1 MRLIARMAS
10 WLRVSSRRAEFEREM
25 QDEMRIHL
33 ELYQAD
39 LRRRGLPEAEARRRA
54 FADFGSPDA
63 RKEECREALG
73 LRLFDDLRGDV
84 AYAVRLLRRSP
95 AFTTVAF
102 LSLALGI
109 GANTA
114 IFSLIDAVLMKTLP
128 VENPQSLFF
137 VDNSGGKS
145 GGSSGPPY
153 PCFERLRDHNRFLS
167 GIAAFS
173 HRQFKVSIDGI
184 PERVRG
190 QYASGSYF
198 DLLGVRAIHG
208 RVLTSADDAA
218 PGRGGPDGP
227 VAVISEAFWTR
238 RFARDPSVIGKNVQ
252 VETQWVTIVGVTPPG
267 FFGLQVGMPVDITV
281 PMMLVEQGLQSKQSW
296 WLSVIARVAP
306 GATVEQAR
314 ADLDALWDVYM
325 TEEAGMPRER
335 RARDYFSGLV
345 LVPAARGAN
354 ELRRTYSEPLL
365 IVMGIVGVVL
375 LIGCANVAN
384 LLLARAAARQTEIA
398 IRLAI
403 GASRGRLIRQLLT
416 EGVVLV
422 SLGAAAGLLFARWGA
437 SFLVAVLAGP
447 AQRVVLEP
455 RFDLRV
461 LGFTAGV
468 SIATAMLF
476 SLAPAL
482 RATDV
487 GAAKPGSAVRS
498 TPQNR
503 LGGALVVVQVTL
515 SVLLLCGG
523 ALFVRTL
530 HNLNGV
536 DFGFDRDGILSMQV
550 DATVPG
556 RAVRQKTPAEIRA
569 DHARLGALWRGF
581 MERLHQVPGVSSAGV
596 AAGMSPLSGLIRGV
610 KIAIDGPA
618 PGPVK
623 DRGIR
628 INQVTDRYL
637 ETVGIRLL
645 AGRSFTPHDRSD
657 SLRVAILNQT
667 AARAF
672 FGRESPLG
680 RKVNFPGQRVEDQY
694 EIVGVAAD
702 AHYQDLRTPDQPM
715 IYVPL
720 EQAIDPIT
728 GAILFVRGAGDVLR
742 LVPSIRASVAET
754 VPGGFVS
761 GIATIE
767 QQVEMSLVRERMLAL
782 LATFFSVLALLLAY
796 VGLYG
801 VMSYRVARRTRE
813 IGIRIAIG
821 ARQPSVIWMMVRE
834 TLLLVTIGAALGTL
848 ASLGVSRLVAAQLFG
863 VTPRDPV
870 AIAVALSVLGCVTLI
885 AGYVPAR
892 RASRIDPVKA
902 LRAE

>member
-1 MRLIARMAS
+1 MSLVGRVKS
-10 WLRVSSRRAEFEREM
+10 WFRVSSRRAEFEREM
-25 QDEMRIHL
+25 QDEMGIHL

-39 LRRRGLPEAEARRRA
+39 LRRSGLSEEEARRRA
-54 FADFGSPDA
+54 VAEFGSMAA
-63 RKEECREALG
+63 RKDECREAVG
-73 LRLFDDLRGDV
+73 LRLLDELRGDV
-84 AYAVRLLRRSP
+84 SYAFRLLQRSP
-95 AFTTVAF
+95 AFTLVAL
-102 LSLALGI
+102 LSLGLGI

-114 IFSLIDAVLMKTLP
+114 IFSLIDTVLVKTLP
-128 VENPQSLFF
+128 VQDPQHLFF

-173 HRQFKVSIDGI
+173 ERRFKVTIDGV

-198 DLLGVRAIHG
+198 ELLGVRAIHG
-208 RVLTSADDAA
+208 RLLSPGDDAE

-227 VAVISEAFWTR
+227 VAVISDAFWTR
-238 RFARDPSVIGKNVQ
+238 RFARDPSVVGKNIQ
-252 VETQWVTIVGVTPPG
+252 IGTQWVTIVGVTPPG
-267 FFGLQVGMPVDITV
+267 FFGLQIGMPVDITV

-296 WLSVIARVAP
+296 WLSVIARLAP
-306 GATVEQAR
+306 DATVEQAR
-314 ADLDALWDVYM
+314 ADLEALWDTYL
-325 TEEAGMPRER
+325 TEVGMPREKR
-335 RARDYFSGLV
+335 GYFSGLV

-384 LLLARAAARQTEIA
+384 LLLARATARQNEMA
-398 IRLAI
+398 VRLAI

-447 AQRVVLEP
+447 AERVVLEP

-468 SIATAMLF
+468 SIATALLF

-482 RATDV
+482 RATHID
-487 GAAKPGSAVRS
+487 AAKPGSVVRS

-503 LGGALVVVQVTL
+503 LGRALVVVQVTL
-515 SVLLLCGG
+515 SVLLLCGA

-536 DFGFDRDGILSMQV
+536 GSGFDHDGILTMQV
-550 DATVPG
+550 EATVPG
-556 RAVRQKTPAEIRA
+556 RTVTPKTPAEFRA
-569 DHARLGALWRGF
+569 DHARLGAIWRGF
-581 MERLHQVPGVSSAGV
+581 MERVREVPGVSSAGV
-596 AAGMSPLSGLIRGV
+596 AAGMSPLSGRIRGV
-610 KIAIDGPA
+610 KVAIDGPA
-618 PGPVK
+618 PGPEK

-628 INQVTDRYL
+628 INQVTYRYF
-637 ETVGIRLL
+637 ETIGIRLL
-645 AGRSFTPHDRSD
+645 AGRSFTPRDQSG
-657 SLRVAILNQT
+657 SLRVAILNET

-672 FGRESPLG
+672 FGKESPLG
-680 RKVNFPGQRVEDQY
+680 RKVNFPGQRVEDQF
-694 EIVGVAAD
+694 EIVGIVAD
-702 AHYQDLRTPDQPM
+702 ARYQDLRTPDQPM
-715 IYVPL
+715 VYVPL

-728 GAILFVRGAGDVLR
+728 NAVLFVRGAGDVIR

-767 QQVEMSLVRERMLAL
+767 QQVKMSLVRERMLAL
-782 LATFFSVLALLLAY
+782 LATFFAALALLLACI
-796 VGLYG
+796 GLYG
-801 VMSYRVARRTRE
+801 VMAYRVVRRTRE

-821 ARQPSVIWMMVRE
+821 ARQQSVVWMMVRE
-834 TLLLVTIGAALGTL
+834 TLLLVTIGATLGTL
-848 ASLGVSRLVAAQLFG
+848 ASLGLNRFIATQLFG
-863 VTPRDPV
+863 VTPRDPA

-892 RASRIDPVKA
+892 HASRIDPVKA

>member
-1 MRLIARMAS
+1 MSLIARVAS
-10 WLRVSSRRAEFEREM
+10 WLRISSRRADFEREM
-25 QDEMRIHL
+25 QDEMRVHL

-39 LRRRGLPEAEARRRA
+39 LQRRGVPEEEARRRA
-54 FADFGSPDA
+54 FAEFGSVEG
-63 RKEECREALG
+63 RKEECREAVG
-73 LRLFDDLRGDV
+73 LRLFDELRGDV

-95 AFTTVAF
+95 AFTVVAL
-102 LSLALGI
+102 LSLGLGI

-114 IFSLIDAVLMKTLP
+114 VFSLIDAVLIKTLP
-128 VENPQSLFF
+128 VEDPQRLFF

-145 GGSSGPPY
+145 GGSNGPPY

-173 HRQFKVSIDGI
+173 ERQFKVSIDGV

-198 DLLGVRAIHG
+198 DVLGVRAIHG
-208 RVLTSADDAA
+208 RLLTPADDAE

-227 VAVISEAFWTR
+227 VAVISDGFWTR
-238 RFARDPSVIGKNVQ
+238 RFGRDPAVLGKNIQ
-252 VETQWVTIVGVTPPG
+252 VGTQWVTIVGVTAPG
-267 FFGLQVGMPVDITV
+267 FLGLQVGTPLDITV
-281 PMMLVEQGLQSKQSW
+281 PMMLVEEGLQSKQSW
-296 WLSVIARVAP
+296 WLSVIARLAP
-306 GATVEQAR
+306 DATVEQAR
-314 ADLDALWDVYM
+314 SDLESVWDTYM

-335 RARDYFSGLV
+335 RDYFSGIV

-354 ELRRTYSEPLL
+354 ELRRSYSEPLL

-384 LLLARAAARQTEIA
+384 LLLARATARQNEIA
-398 IRLAI
+398 VRLAI

-422 SLGAAAGLLFARWGA
+422 SLGAAGGLLFAVWSA

-455 RFDLRV
+455 HFDLRV
-461 LGFTAGV
+461 LGFTAAV
-468 SIATAMLF
+468 SITTALLF

-482 RATDV
+482 RATHVD
-487 GAAKPGSAVRS
+487 AAKPGSVVRS

-503 LGGALVVVQVTL
+503 LGRALVVVQVTL
-515 SVLLLCGG
+515 SVLLLCGA

-536 DFGFDRDGILSMQV
+536 KSGFDPDGILMMQV
-550 DATVPG
+550 EATVPG
-556 RAVRQKTPAEIRA
+556 RTVTPKTPAEHRA
-569 DHARLGALWRGF
+569 DHARLGAIWRGF
-581 MERLHQVPGVSSAGV
+581 RDRVHQLPGVSSAAI
-596 AAGMSPLSGLIRGV
+596 AAGMSPLSGRIRGV

-623 DRGIR
+623 GRGIR
-628 INQVTDRYL
+628 INQITDRYF
-637 ETVGIRLL
+637 ETIGIRLL
-645 AGRSFTPHDRSD
+645 AGRSFTPHDQSG
-657 SLRVAILNQT
+657 SLRVAILNET
-667 AARAF
+667 AARGF
-672 FGRESPLG
+672 FGTESPLG
-680 RKVNFPGQRVEDQY
+680 RKVSFPGQRVADPLEVVG
-694 EIVGVAAD
+694 IVAD
-702 AHYQDLRTPDQPM
+702 ARYQDLRTPDEPM
-715 IYVPL
+715 AYVPL

-728 GAILFVRGAGDVLR
+728 GGVLFVRGAGDVMR

-761 GIATIE
+761 GIGTLE

-782 LATFFSVLALLLAY
+782 LATFFAALALLLACI
-796 VGLYG
+796 GLYG
-801 VMSYRVARRTRE
+801 VMAYRVARRTRE

-821 ARQPSVIWMMVRE
+821 ARQQSVVWMMVRE
-834 TLLLVTIGAALGTL
+834 TLLLVTIGAVLGTL
-848 ASLGVSRLVAAQLFG
+848 ASLGVNRFVAAQLFG

-892 RASRIDPVKA
+892 HASRIDPVKA
-902 LRAE
+902 LRTE